1 MAVLASL
8 QVEES
13 QGSPEAV
20 LGKISIELGGS
31 LRVRSVPLDLS
42 SKLAIG
48 ATEAFSTAT
57 YFQLSLRRAISGSTF
72 RLDF

>member
-20 LGKISIELGGS
+20 LRRISIELGGS

-42 SKLAIG
+42 SIG

-57 YFQLSLRRAISGSTF
+57 YFQLSLRRAIPGSTF
-72 RLDF
+72 RLGL